1 MAHRPLAPEEK
12 YTEETKRAILDAF
25 ENGEDNVALRFGLN
39 VKEKSLQRSAQ
50 RWRAKEAERGHL
62 RNHKR
67 GLEPGIK
74 ICLDGEERE
83 LLERLTNQFPDI
95 SLKEAIMS
103 FRAAGL
109 RCVLPLTH
117 PPWYFFDFQRAHD
130 AACDALAGCGR

>member
-12 YTEETKRAILDAF
+12 YTEETKRAILEAF
-25 ENGEDNVALRFGLN
+25 DDGEGHVALRFGLN
-39 VKEKSLQRSAQ
+39 IKEKSLQRCAQ

-83 LLERLTNQFPDI
+83 LLEKLTKQFPDI

-103 FRAAGL
+103 FRVAG
-109 RCVLPLTH
+109 
-117 PPWYFFDFQRAHD
+117 FQRAHD
-130 AACDALAGCGR
+130 AACDALVGCGR